1 MPKCPALQAISK
13 CGLLISFALGF
24 FLSLNSFKHPKP
36 FSFLPSGTLF
46 LVGLVDFLFITL
58 VFFFPGLIMSNGH
71 IWKEQRR
78 SALTTLRNFGLGRKS
93 LEEYIQEEAAY
104 LIQTV
109 GEENGEHVI
118 RQVQEPW
125 LIRSLT
131 DDEWV
136 PTRVSCTQHCEG
148 PEGMTANSSHDLPL
162 WSLRIQNKNMGLK
175 HIVGFKIL
183 VIRLT
188 PRHWR
193 STGCVSD
200 PVQRAVGPVSG
211 VVVISVSCVTWN
223 RLWKIGTSL
232 KPPPLLPPEQPFDPH
247 FTINNAVS
255 NIVCS
260 IAFGEPF
267 DYQDSPGAAE
277 ADGWGHVSADISEVP
292 CKAVLTSYLGLGYW
306 AGVRHRWDGLFYSF
320 SAKK

>member
-13 CGLLISFALGF
+13 CELLISFALGF

-36 FSFLPSGTLF
+36 FSFLPSGTLL

-78 SALTTLRNFGLGRKS
+78 SALTTLRNFGLGRKI
-93 LEEYIQEEAAY
+93 LEECIQEEAAY

-125 LIRSLT
+125 LIGSLT

-136 PTRVSCTQHCEG
+136 PTCVSCTQHCEG
-148 PEGMTANSSHDLPL
+148 PKGMTANSSHDLPL
-162 WSLRIQNKNMGLK
+162 WSLRIQNKNMDLK

-183 VIRLT
+183 VIRLA

-193 STGCVSD
+193 STCCMSD

-223 RLWKIGTSL
+223 RLWKIERIWSL
-232 KPPPLLPPEQPFDPH
+232 HLFFCLQNSLS
-247 FTINNAVS
+247 T
-255 NIVCS
+255 
-260 IAFGEPF
+260 
-267 DYQDSPGAAE
+267 
-277 ADGWGHVSADISEVP
+277 
-292 CKAVLTSYLGLGYW
+292 LTSQSTMQFPILFVPSPLGSCLTTRTVQELLRLMDEAMYLQTS
-306 AGVRHRWDGLFYSF
+306 VRCRVRQF
-320 SAKK
+320 SLPILD